1 MTGLVTQYHT
11 LKATSYQDIWDF
23 QMVLH
28 NRLKMQKRNDMK
40 GSGWSKP
47 INHLILCEHKPVF
60 TLGKSGKRSHLLISE
75 EEASAKN
82 VEFFKINRG
91 GDITYH
97 GPGQFTGYLILDLEL
112 LYRDVHKYVKTIEE
126 VIIRLLAEYKIIGQR
141 LEDFT
146 GVWVLNKSKQL
157 KVCAIGIHLS
167 RWVSMHG
174 FGLNV
179 NTNLDNFNMIV
190 PCGIQDPNKSVTS
203 ISSLLG
209 EEIDMFEL
217 EMKLKKICVE
227 LFQLQLLVI

>member
-1 MTGLVTQYHT
+1 MTQFHT
-11 LKATSYQDIWDF
+11 LKSASYQDVWDF

-28 NRLKMQKRNDMK
+28 NRLKIQKRDKN
-40 GSGWSKP
+40 GSGGP
-47 INHLILCEHKPVF
+47 VPLNHLIFCEHNPVF

-75 EEASAKN
+75 VEASAKN

-97 GPGQFTGYLILDLEL
+97 GPGQLTGYLILDLEL
-112 LYRDVHKYVKTIEE
+112 LYRDVHKYVRTIEE

-141 LEDFT
+141 LPDFT
-146 GVWVLNKSKQL
+146 GVWVNNGSKQM

-179 NTNLDNFNMIV
+179 NTNLKNFDMIV

-203 ISSLLG
+203 LSQLLG
-209 EEIDMFEL
+209 KEIDMFEL
-217 EMKLKKICVE
+217 ENKLKKVCVE
-227 LFQLQLLVI
+227 LFQLQLLDI